1 MRNLML
7 APERPTVNVMPRGK
21 FVAKDEFA
29 QGKHLYRTGE
39 PVTACASDEQRDGW
53 DYCKANGE
61 KFGWM
66 RSPAARGEDAY
77 WLGMMAGAST
87 AEAM

>member
-1 MRNLML
+1 MRNLIL
-7 APERPTVNVMPRGK
+7 TPDRPTVNVMPAGR
-21 FVAKDEFA
+21 FVAKSEFE
-29 QGKHLYRTGE
+29 QGKHLFRTGE
-39 PVTACASDEQRDGW
+39 PVTACTTDDMTDGW
-53 DYCKANGE
+53 QYCKANGE

>member
-7 APERPTVNVMPRGK
+7 TPERPTVNVMPRGK
-21 FVAKDEFA
+21 FVAKSEFE
-29 QGKHLYRTGE
+29 QGKHLFRTGE
-39 PVTACASDEQRDGW
+39 PESACATDDQTDGW
-53 DYCKANGE
+53 NYCKANGE

-77 WLGMMAGAST
+77 WLGMMQST
-87 AEAM
+87 SEVM